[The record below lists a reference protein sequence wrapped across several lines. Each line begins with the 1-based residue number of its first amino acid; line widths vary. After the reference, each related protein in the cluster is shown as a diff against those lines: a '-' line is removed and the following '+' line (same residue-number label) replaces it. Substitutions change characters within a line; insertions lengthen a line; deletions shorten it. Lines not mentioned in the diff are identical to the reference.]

1 MNLPP
6 TEARLLAPRPSLAS
20 CIRAVVVRNTVGAPL
35 TPSQRINRY
44 AASPWCSITWHIHGT
59 GVLLEPPLGQM
70 EPWNPILYG
79 GPQTRPTIT
88 ANPGAAHF
96 VVVLFYP
103 EAFQALTGIDM
114 AATVDGWFTLDML
127 VDADWQAMAQQVQC
141 ASDDAARIRLLEDF
155 LEPRWLAARPETV
168 AGNARDWLRSM
179 AVRAAGSDW
188 SRSVR
193 SAERRIKSWAGQS
206 MRALRRLDRIE
217 QSYVDARKALDEG
230 TVSWAEVAA
239 QGGFS
244 DQAHLVREVRDLT
257 GLTPAQLARARRE
270 DESFWMYRIWA

>member
-1 MNLPP
+1 MNLPA
-6 TEARLLAPRPSLAS
+6 TEARLLAPRQSLAS
-20 CIRAVVVRNTVGAPL
+20 CIRAAVVRNTMGAQL
-35 TPSQRINRY
+35 TATQRVNRY

-59 GVLLEPPLGQM
+59 GVMLEPPLGQM
-70 EPWNPILYG
+70 DPWNPILYG

-88 ANPGAAHF
+88 SNPGDVHF
-96 VVVLFYP
+96 
-103 EAFQALTGIDM
+103 G
-114 AATVDGWFTLDML
+114 
-127 VDADWQAMAQQVQC
+127 
-141 ASDDAARIRLLEDF
+141 
-155 LEPRWLAARPETV
+155 
-168 AGNARDWLRSM
+168 DWLRSM

-217 QSYVDARKALDEG
+217 QSYADARQALDEG